1 MCARDQTDR
10 RSEHHWSAQ
19 SRCTWPPLLEVQT
32 GAPQAGKTRCGALPC
47 LTGWAAGQIL
57 LRMVDGVDASLVSL
71 PQVSKAAQMRL
82 CTWVKAGTRQSRQI
96 LRVLKLLPPIDAHA
110 TIQSIAVTAGGS
122 MRRSGCDRAGPGS
135 VRYAM
140 LAASRS
146 RSRSAPTSYLP

>member
-1 MCARDQTDR
+1 MYLASTARGADSGASGRRNMLRRPAMFDR
-10 RSEHHWSAQ
+10 LGS
-19 SRCTWPPLLEVQT
+19 
-32 GAPQAGKTRCGALPC
+32 GAEA
-47 LTGWAAGQIL
+47 

-140 LAASRS
+140 LATSRS